1 MTLLELPARA
11 KPLVRLSAARVRL
24 KPPSLRL
31 FAAVCLGGTAAFSWC
46 AWAVMSLFGW
56 H

>member
-11 KPLVRLSAARVRL
+11 KPLVRL
-24 KPPSLRL
+24 KPPSLRIL
-31 FAAVCLGGTAAFSWC
+31 TAALLGGTATLGWC